1 MRLFIAILFDREF
14 TEALGDYQNRLRA
27 QGVRGRF
34 TPRENLHLTL
44 AFIGEYHSPDK
55 ALEAMKAADFAA
67 VALRPE
73 KAGFF
78 GDLLWAGVSGDPALA
93 EYAKR
98 LRRELA
104 KRQIPC
110 DKKRFFPHVTLV
122 RRAERS
128 RDFAFPPL
136 PAAGMRACR
145 VSLMK
150 SEQGK
155 NGMLYTELGSIA
167 PTASV

>member
-1 MRLFIAILFDREF
+1 MRLFIAIRFESEF
-14 TEALGDYQNRLRA
+14 SDALTEYQNRLKGA
-27 QGVRGRF
+27 GVRGRF

-44 AFIGEYHSPDK
+44 AFIGEYQSPEPV
-55 ALEAMKAADFAA
+55 LEAMKAADFSATD
-67 VALRPE
+67 LRLE

-104 KRQIPC
+104 NRDIPC

-122 RRAERS
+122 RRAERG

-150 SEQGK
+150 SQ
-155 NGMLYTELGSIA
+155 
-167 PTASV
+167 